1 MEGWRIMNVAVI
13 GAGSW
18 GTALANL
25 LVGRGHAVKIWA
37 REPEVVDSINRKRE
51 NTLFLPG
58 FSLEGGLLAHGDIAR
73 VLDGAE
79 LVLSASPSH
88 AVREIATKMAA
99 ALSGKSPLIVS
110 VSKGLETD
118 TLKPMTEV
126 LQEVLPEKS
135 IVALSG
141 PSFADE
147 VCKRYPTTVV
157 AASAH
162 ADAAEAVQL
171 AMATEYFR
179 IYTSTDPLGVQ
190 LGGALKN
197 VIAIASGLLDGLGL
211 GYNSKAAL
219 ITRGL
224 AEMARLGQ
232 ALGCESITFAGL
244 AGMGDLMLTAFGPQS
259 RNRSLGQELAS
270 GRSLDEILKRRV
282 TVAEGVRTTRAA
294 VMLGAKMGV
303 ELPIA
308 QEVESIL
315 FKSKEPRQALR
326 DLMERGLK
334 AENWS

>member
-1 MEGWRIMNVAVI
+1 MKTAVV

-25 LVGRGHAVKIWA
+25 LAGNGHRVKMWA
-37 REPEVVDSINRKRE
+37 LEPEVVDSINNIHE

-58 FSLEGGLLAHGDIAR
+58 VELSGELTAHGDIAET
-73 VLDGAE
+73 VSGAE

-88 AVREIATKMAA
+88 VVREVAGRVALALKDAT
-99 ALSGKSPLIVS
+99 PLIVS
-110 VSKGLETD
+110 VSKGLEAE

-126 LQEVLPEKS
+126 LEEAIPGRS

-147 VCKRYPTTVV
+147 VSQHHPTTVV
-157 AASAH
+157 AAAKDHSA
-162 ADAAEAVQL
+162 AQAAQV
-171 AMATEYFR
+171 AMSTGYFR
-179 IYTSTDPLGVQ
+179 VYTSSDPLGVQ

-211 GYNSKAAL
+211 GNNTNAAL

-232 ALGCESITFAGL
+232 ALGCDAMTFAGL
-244 AGMGDLMLTAFGPQS
+244 AGMGDLVLTSYGRQS

-270 GRSLDEILKRRV
+270 GRTLQEILAERR

-294 VMLGAKMGV
+294 VALGERCGV

-308 QEVESIL
+308 QEVERIL
-315 FKSKEPRQALR
+315 FQGKEPRQALR
-326 DLMERGLK
+326 DLMERDLK
-334 AENWS
+334 PEHWS

>member
-1 MEGWRIMNVAVI
+1 MNVAVI

-18 GTALANL
+18 GTALGNL
-25 LVGRGHAVKIWA
+25 LAGRGHNVRIWA
-37 REPEVVDSINRKRE
+37 REPEVVASINDEHE
-51 NTLFLPG
+51 NIMFLPG
-58 FSLEGGLLAHGDIAR
+58 FRLEDGLFSSGEIAE
-73 VLDGAE
+73 VMAGAE

-88 AVREIATKMAA
+88 AVRDVAKLMFA
-99 ALSGKSPLIVS
+99 ALDGGSPVIVS
-110 VSKGLETD
+110 VSKGLEAE
-118 TLKPMTEV
+118 TLMPMTEV
-126 LQEVLPEKS
+126 LQEVMPGTRV
-135 IVALSG
+135 VALSG

-147 VCKRYPTTVV
+147 VCKRHPTTVV
-157 AASAH
+157 AAAAE

-171 AMATEYFR
+171 AMASDYFR
-179 IYTSTDPLGVQ
+179 IYTSADPMGVQ

-211 GYNSKAAL
+211 GYNTKAAL

-232 ALGCESITFAGL
+232 ALGCDAVTFAGL

-270 GRSLDEILKRRV
+270 GRSLDEILSERV

-294 VMLGAKMGV
+294 VALGAQHGV

-308 QEVESIL
+308 QEVEQIL
-315 FKSKEPRQALR
+315 FEGKELRQALR

-334 AENWS
+334 PENWS

>member
-1 MEGWRIMNVAVI
+1 VE
-13 GAGSW
+13 
-18 GTALANL
+18 
-25 LVGRGHAVKIWA
+25 
-37 REPEVVDSINRKRE
+37 SINQKHE
-51 NTLFLPG
+51 NTMFLPG
-58 FSLEGGLLAHGDIAR
+58 FPLESGLLAHGDIPEA
-73 VLDGAE
+73 LLGAQ

-88 AVREIATKMAA
+88 AVREIATRMAP
-99 ALSGKSPLIVS
+99 ALNDHSPLIVS
-110 VSKGLETD
+110 VSKGLEAES
-118 TLKPMTEV
+118 LKPMTDV
-126 LQEVLPEKS
+126 LQEVLPGKS

-147 VCKRYPTTVV
+147 VCKRHPTTVV
-157 AASAH
+157 AASTDA
-162 ADAAEAVQL
+162 AAAEAVQI
-171 AMATEYFR
+171 AMVSDYFR
-179 IYTSTDPLGVQ
+179 IYTSSDPLGVQ

-232 ALGCESITFAGL
+232 ALGCDAMTFAGL
-244 AGMGDLMLTAFGPQS
+244 AGMGDLILTAFGPQS

-270 GRSLDEILKRRV
+270 GRTLDEIMKRRV

-294 VMLGAKMGV
+294 VMLGEKLGV

-308 QEVESIL
+308 QEVDQIL
-315 FKSKEPRQALR
+315 FEGKDPRQALQ

-334 AENWS
+334 PENWS

>member
-1 MEGWRIMNVAVI
+1 MKVAVI

-25 LVGRGHAVKIWA
+25 LAGREHRVRIWA
-37 REPEVVDSINRKRE
+37 RESEVVESINESHE
-51 NTLFLPG
+51 NRLFLPG
-58 FSLEGGLLAHGDIAR
+58 FELESGLLAHGELAR
-73 VLDGAE
+73 VLQDAE
-79 LVLSASPSH
+79 MVLSASPSH
-88 AVREIATKMAA
+88 AVREIATRVAA
-99 ALSGKSPLIVS
+99 ELDGGSPLIVS
-110 VSKGLETD
+110 VSKGLEAES
-118 TLKPMTEV
+118 LKPMTEV
-126 LQEVLPEKS
+126 LEDVLPGKR

-147 VCKRYPTTVV
+147 VCKRHPTTVV
-157 AASAH
+157 AAST
-162 ADAAEAVQL
+162 DSEAAEAVQL
-171 AMATEYFR
+171 AMASDFFR
-179 IYTSTDPLGVQ
+179 IYTSSDPLGVQ

-224 AEMARLGQ
+224 AEIARLGQ
-232 ALGCESITFAGL
+232 ALGCDSMTFAGL

-259 RNRSLGQELAS
+259 RNRSLGQELAT
-270 GRSLDEILKRRV
+270 GRSLDEILKKRV

-294 VMLGAKMGV
+294 VLLGKKMGV

-308 QEVESIL
+308 QEVEQIL
-315 FKSKEPRQALR
+315 FEDKEPRQALR

-334 AENWS
+334 PEHWS

>member
-1 MEGWRIMNVAVI
+1 MEGWRVMNVAVI

-18 GTALANL
+18 GTALGNL
-25 LVGRGHAVKIWA
+25 LAGCGHSVRIWA
-37 REPEVVDSINRKRE
+37 REPEVVDSINRQHE
-51 NTLFLPG
+51 NTMFLPG
-58 FSLEGGLLAHGDIAR
+58 FELESGLVSHGEIAS
-73 VLDGAE
+73 VLRGAE

-88 AVREIATKMAA
+88 AVREVATEMASV
-99 ALSGKSPLIVS
+99 LNHESPLIVS
-110 VSKGLETD
+110 VSKGLETES
-118 TLKPMTEV
+118 LKPMTEV
-126 LQEVLPEKS
+126 LEEVLPGKRV
-135 IVALSG
+135 VALSG

-147 VCKRYPTTVV
+147 VCRRHPTTVV
-157 AASAH
+157 AAA
-162 ADAAEAVQL
+162 ADSEAAEAVQL
-171 AMATEYFR
+171 AMVSDYFR
-179 IYTSTDPLGVQ
+179 IYTSSDPLGVQ

-232 ALGCESITFAGL
+232 ALGCDSMTFAGL

-270 GRSLDEILKRRV
+270 GRSLEEILSERV
-282 TVAEGVRTTRAA
+282 SVAEGVRTTRAA
-294 VMLGAKMGV
+294 VALGAQNGV

-308 QEVESIL
+308 QEVEQIL
-315 FKSKEPRQALR
+315 FEGKEPKQALR

-334 AENWS
+334 PENWS